1 MGAAR
6 CSGNT
11 EAVRRR
17 QSSQPSRHPSA
28 VSPTPGQ
35 GAASSHST
43 LTSASTATRAT
54 GAGAVGL
61 ISMGAGSLG
70 MTLGRDPAQR
80 VSPHEPPQI
89 GETGAAEIGPHPCV
103 GTGRLDDGYQR
114 IGKHA

>member
-28 VSPTPGQ
+28 VSP
-35 GAASSHST
+35 ST